1 MVPMPMP
8 VADVNSHRADSDF
21 DVFRYDYWFV
31 AGVRR
36 SGKCRHGQKRNNEQ
50 GKQSI
55 LHDTTLFGWGFYA
68 PPHRPECALAIL
80 EVCIG
85 LTSAALDAP
94 LNERGPG
101 RRLSDQGQ
109 VEWPARSQAAD
120 AFTHDVSNFAQFFC
134 GAPMRSSQIGYRSRS
149 AGRPRQRLLRLALT
163 LDLRLFVQNDIQ
175 Q

>member
-1 MVPMPMP
+1 MRRLTAIVVVMVVVVRSDNNVIPMP
-8 VADVNSHRADSDF
+8 VPVTDVNSDGADSDF
-21 DVFRYDYWFV
+21 DVFRDDHWFV

-36 SGKCRHGQKRNNEQ
+36 TGKCRHGQKRNNEQ

-55 LHDTTLFGWGFYA
+55 LHDTALSSVGDSTSRY
-68 PPHRPECALAIL
+68 RPECALAIL

-120 AFTHDVSNFAQFFC
+120 AFT
-134 GAPMRSSQIGYRSRS
+134 
-149 AGRPRQRLLRLALT
+149 
-163 LDLRLFVQNDIQ
+163 
-175 Q
+175 